1 MKGTFSYILIG
12 IAMLNFWSKVRTSD
26 VAVEINNDPDE
37 KRKAK
42 INNCA
47 IAGELS
53 QALANLK
60 KLDVETV
67 STAVN
72 AASDDQRMAWLKD
85 AAIAAEIARIRAE
98 KAAEIA
104 QALANL
110 EKTDVAVMTV
120 VVNKATEEQ
129 RKAWSEDAAI
139 TTEIARIH
147 AENEAEYDQAF
158 VNLKKINEISAV
170 NLAKKHRR
178 EIAEERQRENA
189 AIEAEVARI
198 RAEKAAK
205 RANDCKVHVSPK

>member
-1 MKGTFSYILIG
+1 MKDTFLYILIG

-26 VAVEINNDPDE
+26 VAGEINNDPDE
-37 KRKAK
+37 KRKARMD
-42 INNCA
+42 NYA

-67 STAVN
+67 TTAVN
-72 AASDDQRMAWLKD
+72 AASGDQRKAWLKN

-98 KAAEIA
+98 IAAEIL

-110 EKTDVAVMTV
+110 EKTDVAAMTV

-139 TTEIARIH
+139 TTEISRIH

-158 VNLKKINEISAV
+158 DNLKKINEISAV

-205 RANDCKVHVSPK
+205 LANDCKVHVSPK

>member
-1 MKGTFSYILIG
+1 MKDTFLYILIG
-12 IAMLNFWSKVRTSD
+12 IAMINFWSKIRTSD
-26 VAVEINNDPDE
+26 VAGEINNDPDE
-37 KRKAK
+37 KRKARMD
-42 INNCA
+42 NYA

-67 STAVN
+67 TTAVN
-72 AASDDQRMAWLKD
+72 AAFGDQRKAWLKN

-98 KAAEIA
+98 KAAEIL

-110 EKTDVAVMTV
+110 EKTDVAAMTV

-139 TTEIARIH
+139 TTEISRIH

-158 VNLKKINEISAV
+158 DNLKKINEISAV

-205 RANDCKVHVSPK
+205 LANDCKVHVSPK